1 MKLIL
6 YIRRDSKRAD
16 RVNMHCR
23 LEAEPCYDTPRVS
36 NFANE
41 VKASIDDIIATCEA
55 RGFIMATQN
64 LRMARLCSAPHAA
77 PRATTPTQGSNT

>member
-1 MKLIL
+1 MKIII
-6 YIRRDSKRAD
+6 YCRRDKRKPNE
-16 RVNMHCR
+16 VNMFAR

-55 RGFIMATQN
+55 RGFIMATEN
-64 LRMARLCSAPHAA
+64 LRMARVAK
-77 PRATTPTQGSNT
+77 GSNT

>member
-6 YIRRDSKRAD
+6 YIRRDAKHPNE
-16 RVNMHCR
+16 VNMFAR

-41 VKASIDDIIATCEA
+41 VKAAIDDIIVTCEA

-77 PRATTPTQGSNT
+77 PRATPTQGSNT

>member
-6 YIRRDSKRAD
+6 YIRRDPKRGD
-16 RVNMHCR
+16 RVKMHAR

-41 VKASIDDIIATCEA
+41 VKTSVDDIIAECE
-55 RGFIMATQN
+55 RTGIITATQN
-64 LRMARLCSAPHAA
+64 LKMAKGTKA
-77 PRATTPTQGSNT
+77 